1 MKNDEL
7 IKQILLEA
15 TKEIDE
21 LITEKN
27 DIQSYLKLGFRS
39 STGSLVRIAYVMAII
54 LTALLMYAAYRFYI
68 SAPADGLFWGV
79 CLILS
84 FNAQVATKLWIF
96 SQNNKNYIAKE
107 IRLMELRLGQR
118 LLNGE
123 TNCE

>member
-7 IKQILLEA
+7 IKQRLLEA

-21 LITEKN
+21 LITENN
-27 DIQSYLKLGFRS
+27 DIKSYLKLGFRS
-39 STGSLVRIAYVMAII
+39 STGSLVRMAYTMAII
-54 LTALLMYAAYRFYI
+54 LTVLLLYAAYRFYI
-68 SAPADGLFWGV
+68 SAPSEGLFWGV
-79 CLILS
+79 CLLLS

-107 IRLMELRLGQR
+107 IRLMELRLGER
-118 LLNGE
+118 LLNGK